1 MVLIIY
7 IAFKIGSKDEFDE
20 ADLYFT
26 SSIETN
32 IFDVIL
38 NSYGHFHTKKSNSL
52 IESEAETD
60 LTDLEEGL
68 YPLTKEQSFADWKDV
83 KK

>member
-1 MVLIIY
+1 
-7 IAFKIGSKDEFDE
+7 SEDEFDE

-38 NSYGHFHTKKSNSL
+38 NSYGHFCTKKSNSL

-60 LTDLEEGL
+60 LTNLE
-68 YPLTKEQSFADWKDV
+68 K
-83 KK
+83 